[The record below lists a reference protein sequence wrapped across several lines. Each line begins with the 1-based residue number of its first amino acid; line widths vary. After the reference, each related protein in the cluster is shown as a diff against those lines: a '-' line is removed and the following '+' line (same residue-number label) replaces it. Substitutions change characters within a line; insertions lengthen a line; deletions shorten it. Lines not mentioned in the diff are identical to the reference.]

1 MVQQA
6 VERGFAAELVAIDS
20 WYSGFP
26 GLKQLRRMKWDW
38 LTQLKSNR
46 EVSID
51 RTGNSSIREIC
62 RRRGSGSGYLGNIFL
77 LSIYPKSRPVS
88 SLSSLITLE
97 DYQLNLKKKGCT
109 IQKTRRCFTYH
120 TLPHRYN

>member
-6 VERGFAAELVAIDS
+6 VERGFAAELVAFDS

-26 GLKQLRRMKWDW
+26 GLKQLRGLKWDW

-62 RRRGSGSGYLGNIFL
+62 RRRRSGSGYVGNIFL
-77 LSIYPKSRPVS
+77 LSIYPKPRPV
-88 SLSSLITLE
+88 SSLITLE

-109 IQKTRRCFTYH
+109 IQKTRRCFTCH